1 MTTWADFLAEVRL
14 DVQDTGATP
23 RWTDEML
30 WIYTKDAI
38 RDYSQWFPKRVDR
51 LLVAPV
57 DGVYALPADYVDDV
71 YVECP
76 EDRILERRQEIPG
89 RRYGSITRPLYYHIQ
104 GGNLYLNGSPLDG
117 DNLYLTYDA
126 VHPVPASE
134 TDKTFPTWVLDQP
147 AATLYPRIVGKSLV
161 LTAYNFPLNSNWYVK
176 VNGQKIGKIKVQKKA
191 AWTTTY
197 KLPPGAS
204 MVCLKNQMTDFAYCQ
219 KVIR

>member
-51 LLVAPV
+51 LLIAPV
-57 DGVYALPADYVDDV
+57 NGVYALPADYVDDV

-134 TDKTFPTWVLDQP
+134 TDTTF
-147 AATLYPRIVGKSLV
+147 V
-161 LTAYNFPLNSNWYVK
+161 LTVPDADIELIRLYVRAQVHAQMRSKQARLDRFEPGSGRRDDNPLTPEMTNLMADYNS
-176 VNGQKIGKIKVQKKA
+176 KIALRIKGRA
-191 AWTTTY
+191 I
-197 KLPPGAS
+197 KLYRVGYA
-204 MVCLKNQMTDFAYCQ
+204 
-219 KVIR
+219 R

>member
-134 TDKTFPTWVLDQP
+134 TDTAFVFTVPDADIELIRLYVRAQVHAQMRSKQARLDRFEP
-147 AATLYPRIVGKSLV
+147 GSGRRDDNPLTPEMSNLMADYNAKIALRIKGRAIKLYRVGY
-161 LTAYNFPLNSNWYVK
+161 A
-176 VNGQKIGKIKVQKKA
+176 
-191 AWTTTY
+191 
-197 KLPPGAS
+197 
-204 MVCLKNQMTDFAYCQ
+204 
-219 KVIR
+219 R

>member
-51 LLVAPV
+51 LLIAPV
-57 DGVYALPADYVDDV
+57 NGVYALPADYVDDV

-134 TDKTFPTWVLDQP
+134 TDTTF
-147 AATLYPRIVGKSLV
+147 V
-161 LTAYNFPLNSNWYVK
+161 LTVPDADIELIRLYVRAQVHAQMRSKQARLDRFEPGSGRRDDNPLTPEMTNLMADYNS
-176 VNGQKIGKIKVQKKA
+176 KIALRIKGRAIQLYRVGYA
-191 AWTTTY
+191 
-197 KLPPGAS
+197 
-204 MVCLKNQMTDFAYCQ
+204 
-219 KVIR
+219 R

>member
-51 LLVAPV
+51 LLIAPV
-57 DGVYALPADYVDDV
+57 NGVYSLPADYVDDV

-134 TDKTFPTWVLDQP
+134 TDTTF
-147 AATLYPRIVGKSLV
+147 V
-161 LTAYNFPLNSNWYVK
+161 LTVPDADIELIRLYVRAQVHAQMRSKQARLDRFEPGSGRRDDNPLTPEMTNLMADYNS
-176 VNGQKIGKIKVQKKA
+176 KIALRIKGRA
-191 AWTTTY
+191 I
-197 KLPPGAS
+197 KLYRVGYA
-204 MVCLKNQMTDFAYCQ
+204 
-219 KVIR
+219 R